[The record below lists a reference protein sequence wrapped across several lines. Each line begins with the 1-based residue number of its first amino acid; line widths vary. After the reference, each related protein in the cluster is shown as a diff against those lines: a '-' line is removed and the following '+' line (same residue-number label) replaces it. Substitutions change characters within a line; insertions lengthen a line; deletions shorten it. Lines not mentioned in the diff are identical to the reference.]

1 MTVADTS
8 MGVALMRELTWSV
21 AGLFGSSC
29 MGSGTECPNPA
40 LPF

>member
-21 AGLFGSSC
+21 FFFFFFFFWVTG
-29 MGSGTECPNPA
+29 
-40 LPF
+40 

>member
-21 AGLFGSSC
+21 AGLFGSKC
-29 MGSGTECPNPA
+29 MGPA
-40 LPF
+40 TDQNQHRH